1 VSEHQVGGKREK
13 EKEESVAG
21 SKFDPLKIERETMP
35 LPELMNSSRFE
46 DISLFIADAGPFVTY
61 YLVGSFATRAV
72 ACYVA
77 AGVGVLGSS
86 LDFTN
91 STLNPGHRPW
101 PRLLN
106 TAEMVV
112 YASMGILFE
121 LDNHC
126 KMW

>member
-1 VSEHQVGGKREK
+1 MGSSV
-13 EKEESVAG
+13 VAG
-21 SKFDPLKIERETMP
+21 SKFDPLKIGRHTRETTSSMP